1 MNLRKEKS
9 KNVKRILVLRFSSIG
24 DIVLTT
30 PVVRCLK
37 RKFPEAEIHYF
48 TKKNF
53 ASLLLPNPYIS
64 QVHILTEDLNVA
76 IKTLKALDFDIV
88 VDLHHNLR
96 TLRVKQGLGVKHT
109 FSFPKLNISK
119 WLYVNLKW
127 NILPPISIV
136 ERYLEPLK
144 KIGVA
149 NDGLGLDFFIPEEK
163 ETAKD
168 DIPMG
173 HWMGYVA
180 CVIGGSFAT
189 KQLPMEK
196 WVELINKCPYPVILL
211 GGAEDNDLGAQITAS
226 DPVKIYNACGKFN
239 LLESADLVR
248 KARVV
253 VSNDTGLMHIA
264 AAFQKPL
271 ISLWGNTTHHLGMF
285 PYYGANNL
293 NDIVS
298 PKFTIEEVN
307 GLHCRPCSKI
317 GYNKCPQGHFKCMKE
332 IDIDKA
338 SDHLLI
344 LWQQNEDKNI
354 TK

>member
-1 MNLRKEKS
+1 LNRSKEKN
-9 KNVKRILVLRFSSIG
+9 KAVKRILVLRFSSIG

-30 PVVRCLK
+30 PVLRCLK
-37 RKFPEAEIHYF
+37 RKYPDAAIHYF

-53 ASLLLPNPYIS
+53 ASLLLPNPYIAE
-64 QVHILTEDLNVA
+64 VHTLSEDLSA
-76 IKTLKALDFDIV
+76 DIAALKAINFDMV

-96 TLRVKQGLGVKHT
+96 TLRVKQALGVKQT
-109 FSFPKLNISK
+109 YRFPKLNIQK

-127 NILPPISIV
+127 NILPPKSIV
-136 ERYLEPLK
+136 ERYFEPLK
-144 KIGVA
+144 NIGVI
-149 NDGLGLDFFIPEEK
+149 NDGQGLDFFIPEGK
-163 ETAKD
+163 DTSKD

-189 KQLPMEK
+189 KQLPEAK
-196 WVELINKCPYPVILL
+196 WVALINKCPYPVILL
-211 GGAEDNDLGAQITAS
+211 GGPEDKDLGARIAAA
-226 DPVKIYNACGKFN
+226 DPVKVYNACGKFN

-264 AAFQKPL
+264 TAFQKPL
-271 ISLWGNTTHHLGMF
+271 VSLWGNTTPWLGMF

-293 NDIVS
+293 SDVVS
-298 PKFTIEEVN
+298 PKFTIEEVQ
-307 GLHCRPCSKI
+307 GLKCRPCSKI
-317 GYNKCPQGHFKCMKE
+317 GYNKCPKGHFKCMLD

-338 SDHLLI
+338 VEHILA